1 MERVT
6 NAPQLRSLRI
16 GEIFDRATT
25 FYVQNF
31 AAFLLIVL
39 TVLLP
44 FSIVQYL
51 LLRDQPADFT
61 QLLRQIQHPGSAP
74 VAQAPYGITIATLL
88 LVFASVLLAPYV
100 NNAIAVGVGMLY
112 RGEQPAYRPA
122 FARVFARGWQ
132 LLGTIVLCVLVFLAA
147 YVGIVILLGIVGVG
161 FAMAFGVRSAVAV
174 AAIILGM
181 IVVLL
186 AIALIVLACIFAC
199 YATTLEG
206 VSAGTAI
213 SQAFSRLFSRRE
225 FPKALLM
232 VLSYIALEIAVLL
245 ILGLI
250 EVPVD
255 AWTHSRLLQSLLSTV
270 GGSVLNGY
278 VAVLGAVYYFDV
290 LTRVEGLD
298 LEVDF
303 ARLPG
308 AP

>member
-1 MERVT
+1 MERET
-6 NAPQLRSLRI
+6 GAPQLRSLRI

-31 AAFLLIVL
+31 TAFLLIVL

-44 FSIVQYL
+44 FAVVQYL

-61 QLLRQIQHPGSAP
+61 QLWQQIQHPGTATAASSPGAT
-74 VAQAPYGITIATLL
+74 AATLL
-88 LVFASVLLAPYV
+88 LVLGSVLLAPYV

-132 LLGTIVLCVLVFLAA
+132 LLGTIALCVLLFLAV
-147 YVGIVILLGIVGVG
+147 YVGIVLLFGIAGI
-161 FAMAFGVRSAVAV
+161 AL
-174 AAIILGM
+174 AIGLGM
-181 IVVLL
+181 RGAVTIVLMVLAMIGIL
-186 AIALIVLACIFAC
+186 FAIALVVLCCIFAC

-213 SQAFSRLFSRRE
+213 AQAFSRLFNRRE

-232 VLSYIALEIAVLL
+232 VLSYIALEVAVLL

-250 EVPVD
+250 EVPVA
-255 AWTHSRLLQSLLSTV
+255 AWTHSRLLQTLLSTA
-270 GGSVLNGY
+270 GGAVLNGY

-298 LEVDF
+298 LEVEF
-303 ARLPG
+303 ARLPD
-308 AP
+308 AT